1 MNKQLF
7 GLFLLICVMGSW
19 SCKKT
24 ETVLS
29 AADEDALIKAFI
41 AKKTWTAQ
49 STNEG
54 IYYVTDAVGT
64 GTETPTDNSYVSI
77 KYKSYVLNEE
87 MPYDTSRAT
96 TPVEFRLGGVIEG
109 LRIGLTNY
117 KAGSKGKI
125 IMPSA
130 YAFGAAADRGVPANS
145 ILVFDFE
152 MVSIKTQAVAED
164 DQIKAYIAKKG
175 WTAQATTEGVYYVID
190 SVGTGTAIPT
200 LTSVIKCFYKGY
212 FLNETVFDSNLAPK
226 LPIEFSLN
234 TLIKGWQIGFQ
245 NFKAGGKGKIIIP
258 SVYGYGSQGSANIP
272 PNTILVFDVELV
284 SFR

>member
-7 GLFLLICVMGSW
+7 GLFLLISVLGSW

-24 ETVLS
+24 ETILS
-29 AADEDALIKAFI
+29 ATEEDALIKAFI
-41 AKKTWTAQ
+41 AKKTWSAQ
-49 STNEG
+49 ATPEG
-54 IYYVTDAVGT
+54 IYYVTDVAGT
-64 GTETPTDNSYVSI
+64 GTEAPNDNSYVNI
-77 KYKSYVLNEE
+77 KYKSSVLNVDT
-87 MPYDTSRAT
+87 PYDTSRAT

-109 LRIGLTNY
+109 LKIGLKQF

-125 IMPSA
+125 IIPSD
-130 YAFGAAADRGVPANS
+130 YAFGVAADRGVPANS
-145 ILVFDFE
+145 ILVFEFE
-152 MVSIKTQAVAED
+152 LLSIKTQAVAED

-175 WTAQATTEGVYYVID
+175 WTAQSTTEGVYYVID
-190 SVGTGTAIPT
+190 STGTGTAMPT

-226 LPIEFSLN
+226 NPIEFSLN
-234 TLIKGWQIGFQ
+234 TLIQGWQIGFQ
-245 NFKAGGKGKIIIP
+245 KFKAGGKGKIIIP
-258 SVYGYGSQGSANIP
+258 SVYGYGSQGSANIA